1 MAQGKRGMPVCDLD
15 DGRPDAKVL
24 AFEAPKREPC
34 RECGGK
40 GWLAV
45 RYYAPGS
52 ATLQSTV
59 RVCDCMK
66 GEGR

>member
-1 MAQGKRGMPVCDLD
+1 MVEMVTPEMQEELLEV
-15 DGRPDAKVL
+15 AKLVVS
-24 AFEAPKREPC
+24 AAAKREPC
-34 RECGGK
+34 RECDGK

-45 RYYAPGS
+45 RYYAPSS